1 MKLKSKIA
9 LFVAGLLAGWA
20 LAPRLNSA
28 ASLLAEELM

>member
-20 LAPRLNSA
+20 LAPRLSSA
-28 ASLLAEELM
+28 ANSFAEELL

>member
-1 MKLKSKIA
+1 VKLKNKIA

-28 ASLLAEELM
+28 ANSFAEQIL